1 VATTTNETRR
11 AALAGASGLVG
22 RALLARLLDS
32 PRYGRVLVLLRRP
45 VPDLP
50 AHRKLTASIVDFC
63 ALPPLPP
70 VDDVFVAIGTTIKAA
85 GSQAAFRRVDL
96 DAVLDVAQAGRAAGA
111 KRLLVVSAFG
121 ADPASPVFYLRVKGE
136 MERAVVALGYDH
148 VVIARPSLLIGER
161 AALGQPARAGEQWA
175 QRLLQPL
182 AGWVPERLRPIRADA
197 VAASMLRAALAAEA
211 GTRILASADMQR
223 PVRA

>member
-1 VATTTNETRR
+1 MPTTTDQTRR
-11 AALAGASGLVG
+11 ALLAGASGLVG

-32 PRYGRVLVLLRRP
+32 PCYGRVLALLRRP

-50 AHRKLTASIVDFC
+50 AHRKLTTSIVDFG

-70 VDDVFVAIGTTIKAA
+70 CEDVFVALGTTIKAA

-96 DAVLDVAQAGRAAGA
+96 DVVLDVARAGRAAGA
-111 KRLLVVSAFG
+111 ARLLVVSALG
-121 ADPASPVFYLRVKGE
+121 ADPASAVFYSRVKGE
-136 MERAVVALGYDH
+136 MERAVVALGYQA
-148 VVIARPSLLIGER
+148 VVIARPSLLTGER

-182 AGWVPERLRPIRADA
+182 AGWVPQRLRPIRADD
-197 VAASMLRAALAAEA
+197 VAESMLRAALAAET
-211 GTRILASADMQR
+211 GTRILASSDMQR